1 MRMIF
6 VILDIIFVILAAL
19 VLLGLGRLVQQW
31 LYGQSLRALLTERDN
46 PAMGIVVAGYLFGV
60 IWTTTVLLG
69 NLSYELVV
77 DILGVLLYGC
87 IGIVL
92 LTGVALGTCRV
103 CLGMGVQEQLVAR
116 NVAAAIVVAGVYIAT
131 SLTYSGGLSGE
142 GGGFWSMLLF
152 FLLGQLALLG
162 ITYAFRRLT
171 SYNDVQ
177 EIAAGNVAAALAL
190 TGLLIAVG
198 LIVGRAVSGEY
209 LGFLPSLGSFLLAL
223 LLVVVLYPVR
233 QVVVQW
239 LILGGPIHWHASLLD
254 SEIAQD
260 KNVAAGLLE
269 ATAYV
274 TAALFL
280 TRIV

>member
-1 MRMIF
+1 MGVLEMIF
-6 VILDIIFVILAAL
+6 VILATL
-19 VLLGLGRLVQQW
+19 VLLGLARLVQQW
-31 LYGQSLRALLTERDN
+31 LYGQTLHALLTERDN
-46 PAMGIVVAGYLFGV
+46 PAIGIAVAGYVFGV

-69 NLSYELVV
+69 NLSYALVS

-87 IGIVL
+87 VGIVL
-92 LTGVALGTCRV
+92 LTGAALGTCRIF
-103 CLGMGVQEQLVAR
+103 LGMGVQEQLAAR
-116 NVAAAIVVAGVYIAT
+116 NVAAGIVVAGVYIAT

-142 GGGFWSMLLF
+142 GGGFWIMLLF

-162 ITYAFRRLT
+162 ITYAFRWLT
-171 SYNDVQ
+171 SYDDVQ
-177 EIAAGNVAAALAL
+177 EIASGNVAAALAL

-198 LIVGRAVSGEY
+198 LIVGRAVSGVY

-239 LILGGPIHWHASLLD
+239 LILGGAIHWHASLLD

-260 KNVAAGLLE
+260 RNVAAGLVE

-274 TAALFL
+274 TTALFM
-280 TRIV
+280 THIV